1 MNINKNNEHQIIFPG
16 EVISRYDPKMLGR
29 VRAKPIYSEY
39 VSEMLKSVDKTYL
52 RDDEKDLKTEFWWG
66 ENDIFI
72 LLPLLPFYI
81 SQVPDEGEYV
91 HIIYQNKKF
100 LFGNQFYI
108 QGPFSS
114 PMNSDFETRPSSESI
129 LSAGDRYKL
138 GINLKDNFNVY
149 NDDVSSGIF
158 PEPGDNALLG
168 RGSADVIVKPEE
180 VLIRAGKTVTS
191 DLTPQDYPKS
201 KNSRAF
207 LQLSNFLSSAV
218 QGETETNF
226 DVSKVITKLKRI
238 IIWNIDSGVLGNS
251 ANNFSGSITLHRM
264 LETTSATTD
273 NFKLGSIS
281 TLTSGTDYG
290 NEIEGI
296 RFSNKTIEEVIY
308 TFNTFI
314 DSVFDGTVLY
324 NDSVVNSR
332 SNFQDADRFPFAVSP
347 SKITYQEGL
356 TLSEH
361 VDPSDVQESVNYFKL
376 QKGIK
381 VKSNNF
387 QTGCF
392 VVSNNTNNVPTIG
405 PSTKTNRRQDTKID
419 VFSSPVTYSVLGGQ
433 KLYLLSHNITGP
445 KGRIDLTNTI
455 YGIPDIEFTK
465 PGGIQ
470 EKTYPTVRGD
480 ELIKLLRKIFEFVK
494 GHVHP
499 VAPSPPVPVSS
510 GNGQTTL
517 EIDQLLADAEN
528 TILNQEIR
536 IN

>member
-1 MNINKNNEHQIIFPG
+1 
-16 EVISRYDPKMLGR
+16 
-29 VRAKPIYSEY
+29 
-39 VSEMLKSVDKTYL
+39 
-52 RDDEKDLKTEFWWG
+52 
-66 ENDIFI
+66 
-72 LLPLLPFYI
+72 
-81 SQVPDEGEYV
+81 
-91 HIIYQNKKF
+91 
-100 LFGNQFYI
+100 
-108 QGPFSS
+108 
-114 PMNSDFETRPSSESI
+114 
-129 LSAGDRYKL
+129 
-138 GINLKDNFNVY
+138 
-149 NDDVSSGIF
+149 
-158 PEPGDNALLG
+158 
-168 RGSADVIVKPEE
+168 
-180 VLIRAGKTVTS
+180 
-191 DLTPQDYPKS
+191 
-201 KNSRAF
+201 
-207 LQLSNFLSSAV
+207 
-218 QGETETNF
+218 
-226 DVSKVITKLKRI
+226 
-238 IIWNIDSGVLGNS
+238 
-251 ANNFSGSITLHRM
+251 M

-392 VVSNNTNNVPTIG
+392 VVSNNTNNIPTIG

-517 EIDQLLADAEN
+517 EIDQLLAEAEN

>member
-29 VRAKPIYSEY
+29 IRAKPIYSEY
-39 VSEMLKSVDKTYL
+39 ISEMIKSIGKPWI
-52 RDDEKDLKTEFWWG
+52 RDDEKDLLQEYWWS
-66 ENDIFI
+66 EKDIFVF
-72 LLPLLPFYI
+72 LPLLPFYI
-81 SQVPDEGEYV
+81 NQVPDEGEYV

-114 PMNSDFETRPSSESI
+114 PMNTDGETRPSSESI

-138 GINLKDNFNVY
+138 GIDLKNNFNQY
-149 NDDVSSGIF
+149 NEEKSYGIY

-191 DLTPQDYPKS
+191 DLTPNDYPTA

-207 LQLSNFLSSAV
+207 LQISNFLSSTV
-218 QGETETNF
+218 QGEPETSL
-226 DVSKVITKLKRI
+226 DLSKNILKLKRI
-238 IIWNIDSGVLGNS
+238 IIWNITNLENS
-251 ANNFSGSITLHRM
+251 VNNFSGNIKLHRM
-264 LETTSATTD
+264 LDTTSATTD
-273 NFKLGSIS
+273 NFKLGSIENLS
-281 TLTSGTDYG
+281 TGIDFG

-296 RFSNKTIEEVIY
+296 NFNNKTIEETIII
-308 TFNTFI
+308 FNTFI
-314 DSVFDGTVLY
+314 DSVFGGTVLY
-324 NDSVVNSR
+324 NDSVVNNR
-332 SNFQDADRFPFAVSP
+332 SNFQDGERFPFAVSP
-347 SKITYQEGL
+347 SKITYQQGSNLNENVSL
-356 TLSEH
+356 DE
-361 VDPSDVQESVNYFKL
+361 VNESSNFFKL
-376 QKGIK
+376 IKGIK

-392 VVSNNTNNVPTIG
+392 VVSENTNNVPTIG
-405 PSTKTNRRQDTKID
+405 PSTKTNRRQTTQID
-419 VFSSPVTYSVLGGQ
+419 VFNSPVTYSVLGGQ
-433 KLYLLSHNITGP
+433 KLYLLSHNSTGP
-445 KGRIDLTNTI
+445 KGRIDLTDTI
-455 YGIPDIEFTK
+455 YGIPDLNFTK

-480 ELIKLLRKIFEFVK
+480 ELIKLIRKIFEYVK

-499 VAPSPPVPVSS
+499 IGPAPAVPVSA
-510 GNGQTTL
+510 GNGQTTI